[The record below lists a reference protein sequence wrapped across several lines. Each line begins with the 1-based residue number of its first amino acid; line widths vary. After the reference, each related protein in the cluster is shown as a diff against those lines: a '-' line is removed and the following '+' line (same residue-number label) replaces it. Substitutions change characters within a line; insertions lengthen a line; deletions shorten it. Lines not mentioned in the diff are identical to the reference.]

1 MGRNLEKDAI
11 EIAAK
16 NRRILENGFRI
27 FSEKTIEKVTMA
39 DVAKAAGIGIASL
52 YRYYS
57 TKQELVMGVSTW
69 MWSEYMKV
77 ALQRAEE
84 SRRSGATAAEE
95 FDFYLESF
103 LDLYHNHKDML
114 RFNQFF
120 NIYLQSEDIS
130 EEDKKPYMDV
140 IFAFQ
145 RCFRETYLQGQR
157 DGTLRTDLTAEKMF
171 ALSLHLMLAA
181 ATRYAVGLA
190 YSEAHDAEEEL
201 RLLKE
206 MLCLRF
212 TREQEGKKHGGTRSP
227 AICTT

>member
-69 MWSEYMKV
+69 MWSEYMKA

-103 LDLYHNHKDML
+103 LDLYRNHKDML

-130 EEDKKPYMDV
+130 EEGKKPYMDL
-140 IFAFQ
+140 IFTLQQ
-145 RCFRETYLQGQR
+145 RFRETYLRGQR
-157 DGTLRTDLTAEKMF
+157 DGTLRTDLTEEKMF

-181 ATRYAVGLA
+181 VTRYAVGLV
-190 YSEAHDAEEEL
+190 YGEAHDAEEEL

-206 MLCLRF
+206 MLLLRF
-212 TREQEGKKHGGTRSP
+212 IRDQEREKDGQEPSL
-227 AICTT
+227 AICT